1 MHKEHLYEYLYFIRQ
16 NLRLLH
22 DIELIAQELINEEL
36 LKRQSML
43 IKKLIEIRDLFE
55 FCKCNFFKRKINLL
69 DQYWL

>member
-16 NLRLLH
+16 NSRLLH

-43 IKKLIEIRDLFE
+43 IKKLIEIKDQP
-55 FCKCNFFKRKINLL
+55 NFVSVSFLNVKLTC
-69 DQYWL
+69 